1 MLDLSVFLVLFPFS
15 SLFPPFFPPFL
26 LLFPFFFPPFFQIL
40 TPYDEKNC
48 QKMADVFVPRVD
60 GQQPLV
66 HPTGHQYSIFSAL
79 GCYVHHYAI
88 DGHRAHSTEKVILM
102 SGQQHFGE
110 HCTLGSM

>member
-1 MLDLSVFLVLFPFS
+1 M
-15 SLFPPFFPPFL
+15 
-26 LLFPFFFPPFFQIL
+26 QY
-40 TPYDEKNC
+40 TYYDETRKPYYLYVDC
-48 QKMADVFVPRVD
+48 SSTPASGSTVLHRYTGRGWVDVFVQWVD

-79 GCYVHHYAI
+79 GCYVHHYAL

-102 SGQQHFGE
+102 SGQQHFWE